1 MEQCIAF
8 LIAFLSVLC
17 GFPLCY
23 HYPTLP
29 PFPSHNTDDQ
39 KHRNKEKI
47 SFEIH
52 QSGGW
57 LHVFCFFLVFS
68 NISTLKSNHL
78 LSILLWKDPQLVQLW
93 HTENRM
99 PKWGMLVLIHSCCVN
114 ERCENSL
121 DTGKCCGIR
130 VNVNWCGNR
139 RVPPGSRNIIKPPF
153 CKSASNSQ
161 FKRASHLVFCCIP
174 LFEE

>member
-57 LHVFCFFLVFS
+57 LHMFFVSFWFS
-68 NISTLKSNHL
+68 VTFLPWSQIICLASCSGRTHNWCSSGTQRTGRLNGECWCSSTPAVWMNTVRIPLTQESVVVSDSTL
-78 LSILLWKDPQLVQLW
+78 IGV
-93 HTENRM
+93 
-99 PKWGMLVLIHSCCVN
+99 V
-114 ERCENSL
+114 
-121 DTGKCCGIR
+121 TGG
-130 VNVNWCGNR
+130 
-139 RVPPGSRNIIKPPF
+139 F
-153 CKSASNSQ
+153 LQAQ
-161 FKRASHLVFCCIP
+161 ETL
-174 LFEE
+174 